1 MFGHTGGFAGRL
13 PCAVLLEYIVFVLVG
28 HGTPPEAHL
37 AQVIARTGKKT
48 HKTVK
53 LSTLGLQNV
62 LVLYKL
68 LKN

>member
-37 AQVIARTGKKT
+37 AQVIARTGKKHT
-48 HKTVK
+48 QNSQTKYSGVAKTRH
-53 LSTLGLQNV
+53 TN
-62 LVLYKL
+62 
-68 LKN
+68 

>member
-37 AQVIARTGKKT
+37 AQVIARTGKKHT
-48 HKTVK
+48 PNSQTKYSGVAK
-53 LSTLGLQNV
+53 CISIR
-62 LVLYKL
+62 
-68 LKN
+68 